1 MATQFDG
8 IARYGKEQTMR
19 LIDADELKAKLQ
31 EDHDFLVEAWG
42 GFPNMPREDKVRADE
57 LAMCI
62 ARVVNAPTI
71 DAVSVEW
78 IPCEKRLPEETMLC
92 LVTIKEQVTPII
104 DWWVA
109 DEPTTPDP
117 APGKWKDNKL
127 THIAWMPLIEP
138 YEGREDN
145 G

>member
-1 MATQFDG
+1 
-8 IARYGKEQTMR
+8 MR
-19 LIDADELKAKLQ
+19 LIDADALKRRVQRVAT
-31 EDHDFLVEAWG
+31 EAWKLKL
-42 GFPNMPREDKVRADE
+42 EAKVETTLNQFLDYVE
-57 LAMCI
+57 QS
-62 ARVVNAPTI
+62 PTI

-127 THIAWMPLIEP
+127 THIAWMPLMEP
-138 YEGREDN
+138 YEERRNN

>member
-1 MATQFDG
+1 
-8 IARYGKEQTMR
+8 MR
-19 LIDADELKAKLQ
+19 LIDAEHLTKWILSWWEQTSPTSEYLKGADILAQ
-31 EDHDFLVEAWG
+31 ID
-42 GFPNMPREDKVRADE
+42 REPA
-57 LAMCI
+57 
-62 ARVVNAPTI
+62 I

-127 THIAWMPLIEP
+127 THIAWMPLMEP
-138 YEGREDN
+138 YEERRNN